1 MLLNDT
7 MGEKTWPRRIST
19 HKPFQRLFDS
29 ILPRYVVMS
38 DLIAQGGAFRIIAYQ
53 VFGLLFPKLME
64 ATDPGPE
71 CPLRLV
77 QVFFEFDD

>member
-1 MLLNDT
+1 
-7 MGEKTWPRRIST
+7 
-19 HKPFQRLFDS
+19 
-29 ILPRYVVMS
+29 MS

-77 QVFFEFDD
+77 QVFLRI

>member
-1 MLLNDT
+1 MGRLNACLLAV
-7 MGEKTWPRRIST
+7 
-19 HKPFQRLFDS
+19 
-29 ILPRYVVMS
+29 LPRYVVMS

-77 QVFFEFDD
+77 QVFLRI